1 MKRTDA
7 IKKGLKTY
15 TSLCKKCSCTERYV
29 SSYGCVQCTIARNDN
44 EYIKQYSKTEKAK
57 NRTKQYMGDYKA
69 DGKIS
74 ENQKKYQQSTKGQEK
89 YKKYYAENKD
99 VWFKSNL
106 KKYNIT
112 LDEYYD
118 LLTKQNRCCAICSI
132 SEAELNKK
140 MHIDHNHTTG
150 EVRGLLCHHC
160 NTGIGLFKEN
170 ILVMKKAMEYLN
182 G

>member
-1 MKRTDA
+1 MKRADA
-7 IKKGLKTY
+7 IEKGLKTY

-44 EYIKQYSKTEKAK
+44 EYIKKYSKTEKAK
-57 NRTKQYMGDYKA
+57 IRIKQYMGEYNA

-74 ENQKKYQQSTKGQEK
+74 ENQKKYYRSSKGQARF
-89 YKKYYAENKD
+89 KKHYSENKD
-99 VWFKSNL
+99 AYFKSSL

-112 LDEYYD
+112 LDEYYY
-118 LLTKQNRCCAICSI
+118 LFNKQNGCCAICSI
-132 SEAELNKK
+132 SETELNKRF
-140 MHIDHNHTTG
+140 HIDHNHTNG
-150 EVRGLLCHHC
+150 EVRGLLCHYC

-170 ILVMKKAMEYLN
+170 ILVIKKAMEYLN